1 MASENILTNTGNLP
15 FLIKKKRAIFHQDCN
30 EILYVNHLSV
40 QLKNSLCFK
49 SYSVCLQTKNN

>member
-15 FLIKKKRAIFHQDCN
+15 FLIKKRAIFHQDCN

-49 SYSVCLQTKNN
+49 SYSVCLQTNN